1 MPSRSE
7 LGSAAGAGISAVG
20 AGLSYVS
27 GSTFLTAILA
37 ALTATLLTI
46 YFNGLQQ
53 KQAWKRETAVKF
65 VGELY
70 GPLYLDVSTVLQTYS
85 RLDKLVWGRY
95 SSDRWTE
102 YRRSFYYLVIEQ
114 SLLKELE
121 GFYALLDQT
130 SKKAN
135 GISQLADSSLLTA
148 IRTKLG
154 ADTLM
159 ATWLVTAFRDGL
171 SQGNLSVNALEAV
184 VNQMDLA
191 SLARQQ
197 YSRYREDELVIKV
210 GLQKK
215 GSQEVPYVDVKP
227 EVVKEIF
234 IEAGK
239 TLRESREFE
248 DLKVDYDDLVLQGEK
263 VRTALASVVK
273 APWNV

>member
-1 MPSRSE
+1 
-7 LGSAAGAGISAVG
+7 
-20 AGLSYVS
+20 
-27 GSTFLTAILA
+27 
-37 ALTATLLTI
+37 
-46 YFNGLQQ
+46 
-53 KQAWKRETAVKF
+53 
-65 VGELY
+65 
-70 GPLYLDVSTVLQTYS
+70 
-85 RLDKLVWGRY
+85 
-95 SSDRWTE
+95 
-102 YRRSFYYLVIEQ
+102 
-114 SLLKELE
+114 
-121 GFYALLDQT
+121 
-130 SKKAN
+130 
-135 GISQLADSSLLTA
+135 
-148 IRTKLG
+148 
-154 ADTLM
+154 M